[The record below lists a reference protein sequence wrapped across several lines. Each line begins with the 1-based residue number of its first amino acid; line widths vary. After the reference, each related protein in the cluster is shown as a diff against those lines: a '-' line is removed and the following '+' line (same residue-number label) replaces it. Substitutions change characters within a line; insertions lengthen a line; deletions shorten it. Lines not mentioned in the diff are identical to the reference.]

1 MRAFSPFTQRALHPV
16 EGAVIYPA
24 AERRA
29 DLTEPTLGEDDW
41 GEPVTPETP
50 ADLVPVLDRAP
61 DFVWQPDEV
70 RRVWSEEGLEEIS
83 LKGASELDPFPQG
96 QPFSFEAQRPA
107 IAARGL
113 AEAETELTGFVR
125 GGNRVVVAFPHAG
138 EALRTENLLRRAD
151 ARVVE
156 PGEELPEQPELLFAV
171 APARRGF
178 VWRELGLVLL
188 PDTQVF
194 RKRPPRADRRLGRA
208 LASFA
213 DLRTGD
219 FIVHEDHGVGKLLGF
234 ETKEV
239 AGVTRDYLFLAF
251 RGEDRLYVPHEQLG
265 KVSKYIGADAGA
277 PTLSKLGGKAWQNL
291 KARAR
296 ESVRELA
303 TELIALYAQRQQA
316 PGVAYDLGHEWLER
330 LETEF
335 PYRETEDQ
343 ARAIEAVKEDL
354 EAPRPMDRLV
364 CGDVGFG
371 KTEVAVRAAFAAA
384 VNGKQTLFLCP
395 TTILAE
401 QHWNTF
407 KARYLDF
414 PVRVEMVSRFRRP
427 AETKQILKDFA
438 DGKIEVLIGTHRV
451 LSRDVI
457 PKDLGLVILDEEQ
470 RFGVAQKE
478 LLRSLRLE
486 VDVLALSATPIPRT
500 LHMSL
505 SGLRDIS
512 IIETPPEGRRPIRT
526 TVGEYDE
533 ELVKTALE
541 REIARDGQAFYLHN
555 RVETIDEAAEK
566 LRQLCPSL
574 RFIVAHGQMRE
585 RELEEKMH
593 AFLRGDGDVLVSTTI
608 IESGIDIPQANTL
621 IVERADTLGLS
632 QLYQIRGR
640 VGRSDVT
647 AHAYLLYP
655 DATELSPEAR
665 ARLSTLADHT
675 ELGAGFQIAM
685 RDLEIRGAGDL
696 LGAEQSGHVA
706 ALGFELY
713 VEMLA
718 EAVAELQ
725 GQRRLATRPVRVD
738 ARVDAYVPATYV
750 ASEALKIDIHRRL
763 ALAESDDELRELH
776 AALEDRYGPV
786 PEPVEHLFAIQE
798 AKLKL
803 ARLGAD
809 YLVYRGGRATVGP
822 LVLGLGGAARAPRR
836 LRHRRLHERQA
847 GGLAARGGAQGSDLA
862 GRCYRDSPS
871 GGLNGHAPNPPGA
884 FSRYEDLSPHHS
896 SLCARFALRS
906 PVAAAASD
914 DVPTDAVAVV
924 DGQEIA
930 KSDYEALIEQA
941 RTSYKNQ
948 KRDFP
953 KAGSQE
959 FQTLKNQVVQF
970 LVQREQFE
978 QEADELDVEITEKQ
992 VDARF
997 AQIQKQYFGGDKKK
1011 YEKQLKDQGL
1021 TDEQVRKDI
1030 RSQIVSE
1037 KIFEEVT
1044 RTVKVTDKEID
1055 EYYAKNKAQYGQPES
1070 REVRHI
1076 LVKTKAKADDVYA
1089 QLKGGA
1095 DFAALAKKLSED
1107 TGSKDNGGKLT
1118 ITKGQT
1124 VAPFDKKAFALKMNE
1139 ISTPVKTEFGFHVI
1153 EALGDVKPAKVTP
1166 LKDVKAS
1173 IRSSSSQTKKNETMT
1188 EWVDE
1193 LKQDY
1198 EDKVTYAIGFTP
1210 PPTATTTTGT
1220 TTAEER
1226 VAACLSPR
1234 RWSSSRS

>member
-1 MRAFSPFTQRALHPV
+1 MTGAEPPVPPVVMDRPVLHAFVRELLALERLQAFAAALPARARVSEPVLPLLLATLHEQLGRGLVALLPEDADARDAADAAGWFIGPENVALLPGRGVRWGSGLEPPPHLVGERARALDVLARGGLVAASATALAEGTPPPSARPDPIRLEVGAEPGLDGLAESLALAGYERVERAEERGQFAVRGGLVDVFPTTGREPLRVELFGDEIEQVRAFSPFTQRALHPV
-16 EGAVIYPA
+16 DEAVIYAA
-24 AERRA
+24 AERIQGDTVSLSPDEGDEP
-29 DLTEPTLGEDDW
+29 DLEIPD
-41 GEPVTPETP
+41 
-50 ADLVPVLDRAP
+50 DLVPVLDRAP

-70 RRVWSEEGLEEIS
+70 RRVWSEEGLPE
-83 LKGASELDPFPQG
+83 LALAGASELDPFPQA
-96 QPFSFEAQRPA
+96 QPFAFEAQRPA

-113 AEAETELTGFVR
+113 AEAETELNGFVA

-138 EALRTENLLRRAD
+138 EALRTDALLRRVD
-151 ARVVE
+151 ARVLE
-156 PGEELPEQPELLFAV
+156 EGEELPEQPELLFAV

-219 FIVHEDHGVGKLLGF
+219 YIVHEDHGVGKLLGF

-265 KVSKYIGADAGA
+265 KVSKYIGADASA
-277 PTLSKLGGKAWQNL
+277 PALSKLGGKAWQNL

-296 ESVRELA
+296 ESVQELA

-316 PGVAYDLGHEWLER
+316 PGTPFELEHEWLER
-330 LETEF
+330 LEAEF

-371 KTEVAVRAAFAAA
+371 KTEVAVRASFAVA

-407 KARYLDF
+407 KARFRDF
-414 PVRVEMVSRFRRP
+414 PVRVEMVSRFRKP
-427 AETKQILKDFA
+427 AETKQVLRDFA
-438 DGKIEVLIGTHRV
+438 EGRIDVLIGTHRV

-533 ELVKTALE
+533 QLVQTALAREVE
-541 REIARDGQAFYLHN
+541 RGGQAFYLHN
-555 RVETIDEAAEK
+555 RVETIEEAAEK
-566 LRQLCPSL
+566 LRQLCPDL

-585 RELEEKMH
+585 RELEEQMH
-593 AFLRGDGDVLVSTTI
+593 AFLRGDADVLVSTTI

-655 DATELSPEAR
+655 DAMELSAEAR

-725 GQRRLATRPVRVD
+725 GQRRVATRPVRVD
-738 ARVDAYVPATYV
+738 ARVDAYVPGSYV
-750 ASEALKIDIHRRL
+750 ASEPLRIDIHRRL

-822 LVLGLGGAARAPRR
+822 LVLGSAELRALRDVTDTAVYTSAKREVSQRAEELKGAISLVDAIVVA
-836 LRHRRLHERQA
+836 RQA
-847 GGLAARGGAQGSDLA
+847 A
-862 GRCYRDSPS
+862 
-871 GGLNGHAPNPPGA
+871 
-884 FSRYEDLSPHHS
+884 
-896 SLCARFALRS
+896 
-906 PVAAAASD
+906 
-914 DVPTDAVAVV
+914 
-924 DGQEIA
+924 
-930 KSDYEALIEQA
+930 
-941 RTSYKNQ
+941 
-948 KRDFP
+948 
-953 KAGSQE
+953 
-959 FQTLKNQVVQF
+959 
-970 LVQREQFE
+970 
-978 QEADELDVEITEKQ
+978 
-992 VDARF
+992 
-997 AQIQKQYFGGDKKK
+997 
-1011 YEKQLKDQGL
+1011 
-1021 TDEQVRKDI
+1021 
-1030 RSQIVSE
+1030 
-1037 KIFEEVT
+1037 
-1044 RTVKVTDKEID
+1044 
-1055 EYYAKNKAQYGQPES
+1055 
-1070 REVRHI
+1070 
-1076 LVKTKAKADDVYA
+1076 
-1089 QLKGGA
+1089 
-1095 DFAALAKKLSED
+1095 
-1107 TGSKDNGGKLT
+1107 
-1118 ITKGQT
+1118 
-1124 VAPFDKKAFALKMNE
+1124 
-1139 ISTPVKTEFGFHVI
+1139 
-1153 EALGDVKPAKVTP
+1153 
-1166 LKDVKAS
+1166 
-1173 IRSSSSQTKKNETMT
+1173 
-1188 EWVDE
+1188 
-1193 LKQDY
+1193 
-1198 EDKVTYAIGFTP
+1198 
-1210 PPTATTTTGT
+1210 
-1220 TTAEER
+1220 
-1226 VAACLSPR
+1226 
-1234 RWSSSRS
+1234 

>member
-1 MRAFSPFTQRALHPV
+1 
-16 EGAVIYPA
+16 
-24 AERRA
+24 
-29 DLTEPTLGEDDW
+29 
-41 GEPVTPETP
+41 
-50 ADLVPVLDRAP
+50 
-61 DFVWQPDEV
+61 
-70 RRVWSEEGLEEIS
+70 
-83 LKGASELDPFPQG
+83 
-96 QPFSFEAQRPA
+96 
-107 IAARGL
+107 
-113 AEAETELTGFVR
+113 
-125 GGNRVVVAFPHAG
+125 
-138 EALRTENLLRRAD
+138 
-151 ARVVE
+151 
-156 PGEELPEQPELLFAV
+156 
-171 APARRGF
+171 
-178 VWRELGLVLL
+178 
-188 PDTQVF
+188 
-194 RKRPPRADRRLGRA
+194 
-208 LASFA
+208 
-213 DLRTGD
+213 
-219 FIVHEDHGVGKLLGF
+219 LGF

-239 AGVTRDYLFLAF
+239 AGVTRDYLFLGF

-265 KVSKYIGADAGA
+265 KVSKYIGADGGVPA
-277 PTLSKLGGKAWQNL
+277 LSKLGGKAWQNL

-296 ESVRELA
+296 ESVQELA

-316 PGVAYDLGHEWLER
+316 PGTPYDLEHEWLER
-330 LETEF
+330 LEGEF

-343 ARAIEAVKEDL
+343 GRAIEAVKEDL

-384 VNGKQTLFLCP
+384 VNGKQTLVLCP

-407 KARYLDF
+407 RARYRDF
-414 PVRVEMVSRFRRP
+414 PVRVEMVSRFRSA
-427 AETKQILKDFA
+427 AETKKVLQDFSE
-438 DGKIEVLIGTHRV
+438 GRVEVLIGTHRV

-457 PKDLGLVILDEEQ
+457 PKDIGLVILDEEQ

-533 ELVKTALE
+533 ELIKTALE
-541 REIARDGQAFYLHN
+541 REVARGGQAFYLHN
-555 RVETIDEAAEK
+555 RVETIEEATEK
-566 LRQLCPSL
+566 LQQLCPTL

-593 AFLRGDGDVLVSTTI
+593 AFLRGDADVLVSTTI

-621 IVERADTLGLS
+621 VVERADTLGLS

-713 VEMLA
+713 VELLA

-738 ARVDAYVPATYV
+738 ARVDAYVPASYV

-776 AALEDRYGPV
+776 VTLEDRYGPV

-822 LVLGLGGAARAPRR
+822 LVLGSAELRALRDVSDTAVYTTAKREVSQRTEALEGAIELVDAIVVA
-836 LRHRRLHERQA
+836 RQA
-847 GGLAARGGAQGSDLA
+847 A
-862 GRCYRDSPS
+862 
-871 GGLNGHAPNPPGA
+871 
-884 FSRYEDLSPHHS
+884 
-896 SLCARFALRS
+896 
-906 PVAAAASD
+906 
-914 DVPTDAVAVV
+914 
-924 DGQEIA
+924 
-930 KSDYEALIEQA
+930 
-941 RTSYKNQ
+941 
-948 KRDFP
+948 
-953 KAGSQE
+953 
-959 FQTLKNQVVQF
+959 
-970 LVQREQFE
+970 
-978 QEADELDVEITEKQ
+978 
-992 VDARF
+992 
-997 AQIQKQYFGGDKKK
+997 
-1011 YEKQLKDQGL
+1011 
-1021 TDEQVRKDI
+1021 
-1030 RSQIVSE
+1030 
-1037 KIFEEVT
+1037 
-1044 RTVKVTDKEID
+1044 
-1055 EYYAKNKAQYGQPES
+1055 
-1070 REVRHI
+1070 
-1076 LVKTKAKADDVYA
+1076 
-1089 QLKGGA
+1089 
-1095 DFAALAKKLSED
+1095 
-1107 TGSKDNGGKLT
+1107 
-1118 ITKGQT
+1118 
-1124 VAPFDKKAFALKMNE
+1124 
-1139 ISTPVKTEFGFHVI
+1139 
-1153 EALGDVKPAKVTP
+1153 
-1166 LKDVKAS
+1166 
-1173 IRSSSSQTKKNETMT
+1173 
-1188 EWVDE
+1188 
-1193 LKQDY
+1193 
-1198 EDKVTYAIGFTP
+1198 
-1210 PPTATTTTGT
+1210 
-1220 TTAEER
+1220 
-1226 VAACLSPR
+1226 
-1234 RWSSSRS
+1234 